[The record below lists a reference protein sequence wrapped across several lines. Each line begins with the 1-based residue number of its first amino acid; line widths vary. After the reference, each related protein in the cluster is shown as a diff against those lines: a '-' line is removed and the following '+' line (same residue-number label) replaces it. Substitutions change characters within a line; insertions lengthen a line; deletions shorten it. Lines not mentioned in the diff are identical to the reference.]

1 MAVQVRMTAEQL
13 AELTDDRF
21 KKSELVKGELMAMS
35 PTGFEHGIV
44 SARIAQILNDFV
56 RARGLGYICGA
67 ETGFILQRNPDTVR
81 APDVAFVCKE
91 KVPAPPLPTTFAEFA
106 PDLAVE
112 VVSPADRSDEIEQ
125 KISDY
130 LEAGTRLVWVVYP
143 KTKTVYVYRAGR
155 AVQRLSAGDMLS
167 GEEVLPGFSVMIS
180 ELFV

>member
-13 AELTDDRF
+13 AELTDDRY
-21 KKSELVKGELMAMS
+21 KKSELVKGELIVMS

-81 APDVAFVCKE
+81 APDVAFVRKE
-91 KVPAPPLPTTFAEFA
+91 KVSTLPTSFAEFA

-112 VVSPADRSDEIEQ
+112 IVSPADRSSEMEQ
-125 KISDY
+125 KISEY
-130 LEAGTRLVWVVYP
+130 LAAGTRLVWVVYP
-143 KTKTVYVYRAGR
+143 MTKTVYVYGPGR
-155 AVQRLSAGDMLS
+155 AVQRLSASETLS
-167 GEEVLPGFSVMIS
+167 GEDVLPGFSITVS
-180 ELFV
+180 EFFV

>member
-13 AELTDDRF
+13 AELTDDRY
-21 KKSELVKGELMAMS
+21 KKSELVKGELIVMS

-91 KVPAPPLPTTFAEFA
+91 KVSSLPTSFAEFA

-112 VVSPADRSDEIEQ
+112 IISPTDRSGEMEQ
-125 KISDY
+125 KIADY
-130 LEAGTRLVWVVYP
+130 LAAGTRLVWVVYP
-143 KTKTVYVYRAGR
+143 ATKTVYVYRPGR
-155 AVQRLSAGDMLS
+155 AVQRLSASETLS
-167 GEEVLPGFSVMIS
+167 GEDVLPGFSITVS
-180 ELFV
+180 EFFV

>member
-13 AELTDDRF
+13 AELTDDRY
-21 KKSELVKGELMAMS
+21 KKSELVKGELIVMS

-81 APDVAFVCKE
+81 APDVAFVRKE
-91 KVPAPPLPTTFAEFA
+91 KVSTLPTSFAEFA

-112 VVSPADRSDEIEQ
+112 IVSPTDRSSEMEP
-125 KISDY
+125 KNLGVSCSRH
-130 LEAGTRLVWVVYP
+130 APRLGRLPHDKDGLRLWA
-143 KTKTVYVYRAGR
+143 RACCP
-155 AVQRLSAGDMLS
+155 ASF
-167 GEEVLPGFSVMIS
+167 GE
-180 ELFV
+180 